1 MKSKGRHVLVVRQE
15 VVHEQR
21 NVVDTLCFNGT
32 YGTPDQRHANFHCL
46 PIRLQ
51 PGEKALI
58 LSIQLLY
65 CTNDTDQEWRFQLS
79 GELWDG
85 QNGVPPLSI
94 VVPPHAK
101 GAVPSLDR
109 LVYRNEVVAKAPEF
123 IQYLGQEHAIL
134 GAHSTCVGG
143 GGASADFQLFREKD
157 PFLQFLRA
165 HWSTFPELNEFDI
178 QLADDEKEPIYQV
191 SQRAVER
198 VTHFFKTVFG
208 KIRYKTRSDESPL
221 SLRCPEKER
230 FILPGDGAEA
240 VTAAFSGVVIMLS
253 LDYVVVAPAAP
264 KCRVMDYPLNS
275 III

>member
-32 YGTPDQRHANFHCL
+32 YGIPDQRHANFHCL

-58 LSIQLLY
+58 LNIQLLY

-85 QNGVPPLSI
+85 QNGSPALNI
-94 VVPPHAK
+94 VVPPRAK

-143 GGASADFQLFREKD
+143 SGVSADFQLFREKD

-165 HWSTFPELNEFDI
+165 HWSTFSELNEFDI
-178 QLADDEKEPIYQV
+178 QLADEKECIYQV
-191 SQRAVER
+191 SQRAVDR
-198 VTHFFKTVFG
+198 ATHFFKTVFG
-208 KIRYKTRSDESPL
+208 KIRYKTRPDESPL
-221 SLRCPEKER
+221 SLRCQEKER
-230 FILPGDGAEA
+230 FILPGDKADI
-240 VTAAFSGVVIMLS
+240 TAAFSGVVMMLS